1 MKIWKR
7 NAIIATVLLFVCA
20 GIYLNWSYNN
30 KQPAAAELT
39 DTLDAEQ
46 VMGEGLV
53 ISDPSDAAVEEA
65 SAQAGAQ
72 MEDYFAQVRL
82 SPHESRDSAVELLE
96 QTIAYDEGTE
106 VGTAATQTLNELV
119 STALSEAQI
128 ESLVIAKGYA
138 DCVTYIHDDTVC
150 VAVAAP
156 AEGLDQTDVALIS
169 DVVTA
174 MAVMEQEGVCGL
186 STGIGSD
193 IAEML
198 GMKSAAKG
206 VRIVSDKEGRLFVEC
221 NVVANFGYSVFE
233 LAKNVQDA
241 VRSSLESVT
250 GLNVAKVNVNVCGIA
265 LPRESRK

>member
-65 SAQAGAQ
+65 SAQAGTQ

-82 SPHESRDSAVELLE
+82 SRQESRDSAVELLE

-138 DCVTYIHDDTVC
+138 DCAPPGNPEAHLYTVPDHHQRSMPASAVPDSDHKIHHH
-150 VAVAAP
+150 
-156 AEGLDQTDVALIS
+156 
-169 DVVTA
+169 
-174 MAVMEQEGVCGL
+174 
-186 STGIGSD
+186 
-193 IAEML
+193 
-198 GMKSAAKG
+198 
-206 VRIVSDKEGRLFVEC
+206 
-221 NVVANFGYSVFE
+221 
-233 LAKNVQDA
+233 
-241 VRSSLESVT
+241 
-250 GLNVAKVNVNVCGIA
+250 
-265 LPRESRK
+265 